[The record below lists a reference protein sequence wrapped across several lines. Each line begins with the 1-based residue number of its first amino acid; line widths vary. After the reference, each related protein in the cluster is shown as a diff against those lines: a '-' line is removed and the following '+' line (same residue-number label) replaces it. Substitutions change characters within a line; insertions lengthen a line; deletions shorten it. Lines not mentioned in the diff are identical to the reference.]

1 MRYALP
7 LTLPAAVVAT
17 PALAASGPFFS
28 LGNTNFVVLISFLI
42 FIGIVVY
49 FKVPGMLMG
58 MLDARAD
65 GIRKDLDEAKALRE
79 EAQSIL
85 ASYERK
91 TREANELAAEI
102 VATAKAEAEAANVQA
117 RADLAVNVDRRMAAA
132 VDQIES
138 ARNAAVLEIRDSA
151 ISVATAVAGE
161 VVAKQMSATNANALI
176 NSSIDTVAAKL
187 H

>member
-1 MRYALP
+1 MRYLLP
-7 LTLPAAVVAT
+7 LMLIGT

-28 LGNTNFVVLISFLI
+28 LKNTDFVVLIGFLL
-42 FIGIVVY
+42 FVGVVVY

-58 MLDARAD
+58 MLDNRAD

-91 TREANELAAEI
+91 TREAKEQAAEI
-102 VATAKAEAEAANVQA
+102 VAAAKAEAESANVQA
-117 RADLAVNVDRRMAAA
+117 RAELERSVERRLATAA
-132 VDQIES
+132 DQIDS
-138 ARNAAVLEIRDSA
+138 ARDAAIRDVRDRA

-161 VVAKQMSATNANALI
+161 VVAQQMSAADANKLI
-176 NSSIDTVAAKL
+176 DASIDTVSAKL